1 MAILMS
7 VRQKS
12 ELAVALEQLS
22 AAMSLETRAGLAA
35 LERVS
40 EIAGETMP
48 AEVCDAIRV
57 SLKTGDWLQCTMTS
71 WRIIRNRTESWVV
84 TCPPDDGGGV
94 PRLLWTDPWPH
105 GQRHLDTV
113 RADASNLTRLLFGY
127 ATSAL
132 PGWMSARAIRHVTG
146 PAPPTDALRRIRLA
160 GWTVAHRSSWL
171 LTCSSPPGAAP
182 LDTADQVLCCLNL
195 GAYACVMGRGGT
207 VEPEAGA
214 AASLIRA
221 SP

>member
-1 MAILMS
+1 MTDPRNQHD
-7 VRQKS
+7 RQS
-12 ELAVALEQLS
+12 TGSQPLTGPQPTTQS
-22 AAMSLETRAGLAA
+22 TT
-35 LERVS
+35 RVS
-40 EIAGETMP
+40 QRDHALLHGIA
-48 AEVCDAIRV
+48 
-57 SLKTGDWLQCTMTS
+57 
-71 WRIIRNRTESWVV
+71 
-84 TCPPDDGGGV
+84 CPPDDGGGV

-127 ATSAL
+127 AMNAL